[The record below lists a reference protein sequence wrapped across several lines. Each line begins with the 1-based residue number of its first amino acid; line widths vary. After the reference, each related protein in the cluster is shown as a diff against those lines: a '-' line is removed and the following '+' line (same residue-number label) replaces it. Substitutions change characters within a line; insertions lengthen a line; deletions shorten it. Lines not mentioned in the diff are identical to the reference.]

1 MLFNSDY
8 QSLTLLFF
16 VLNELIFSFILI
28 RKGLKEGVASDQ
40 WLSLL
45 ILLCALYMTPWML
58 GKAGWY
64 AEPGY
69 RDFLWFIPFHQYFL
83 FGPVMYFFTR
93 KLIGDRIQVHEKMWI
108 HFVPAG
114 VYLLYS
120 LGVAITD
127 LLILDEYYFYE
138 DGMDKDFQP
147 WYQITGLASM
157 VVYAFI
163 SVRKYSNFRRSIYHT
178 VSYAD
183 SVRLH
188 WLKNF
193 LVSLILIII
202 FRGLFIFIF
211 PELGDWGIKWWYY
224 LIFGLISYFLSISG
238 LMSSIRLSIYEIKGL
253 PSLPDEK
260 ARTGPDSKTMDH
272 LLDKVHLLFQE
283 SKLYKD
289 PRLSLHQVAK
299 AVDSNTS
306 ILSRVINEKA
316 KMNFNDFV
324 NAYRVDSVKASLADG
339 ELNYKTLVGVA
350 MDHGFNSKSTFIRS
364 FKKREGITPSEY
376 YKSLSKTKR
385 PGE

>member
-1 MLFNSDY
+1 MIFNFDY
-8 QSLTLLFF
+8 QSLILLFF
-16 VLNELIFSFILI
+16 VLSELIFSVILM
-28 RKGLKEGVASDQ
+28 RKAVKEGIASDR

-69 RDFLWFIPFHQYFL
+69 RDFLLFIPFHQYFL
-83 FGPVMYFFTR
+83 FGPVMFFFTR
-93 KLIGDRIQVHEKMWI
+93 KLTGDRVQESERTWM
-108 HFVPAG
+108 HFIPAG
-114 VYLLYS
+114 LYFLYS
-120 LGVAITD
+120 LLVAVTD
-127 LLILDEYYFYE
+127 LLVLDEYYFYRN
-138 DGMDKDFQP
+138 GIDKDFEP

-157 VVYAFI
+157 VIYAVL
-163 SVRKYSNFRRSIYHT
+163 SVRKYSNFRKSIYQT
-178 VSYAD
+178 VSFAD
-183 SVRLH
+183 SLRLH

-202 FRGLFIFIF
+202 FRGLFIFLF

-253 PSLPDEK
+253 PALPDEK
-260 ARTGPDSKTMDH
+260 VRSGPDSKSMD
-272 LLDKVHLLFQE
+272 LILQKVHLLFQE

-289 PRLSLHQVAK
+289 PGLSLHQVAK
-299 AVDSNTS
+299 AVGSNTS

-324 NAYRVDSVKASLADG
+324 NAYRVASVKASLADG
-339 ELNYKTLVGVA
+339 DLNYKTLVGVA

-364 FKKREGITPSEY
+364 FKKSEGITPSEY
-376 YKSLSKTKR
+376 YKSLNKSKAAGK
-385 PGE
+385 

>member
-1 MLFNSDY
+1 MIFNYDY

-16 VLNELIFSFILI
+16 VLNELIFALILVK
-28 RKGLKEGVASDQ
+28 KGIKDDIESDR

-64 AEPGY
+64 AESGY
-69 RDFLWFIPFHQYFL
+69 RDFLLFIPFHQYYL
-83 FGPVMYFFTR
+83 FGPVMFFFTR
-93 KLIGDRIQVHEKMWI
+93 KLTGDRVEDDERIWL
-108 HFVPAG
+108 HFIPAG
-114 VYLLYS
+114 LYLLYS
-120 LGVAITD
+120 ALVAITD
-127 LLILDEYYFYE
+127 LFVLDEYYFYRN
-138 DGMDKDFQP
+138 GMDKDFEP

-157 VVYAFI
+157 VIYAVL
-163 SVRKYSNFRRSIYHT
+163 SVVKYSNFRKSIYQT
-178 VSYAD
+178 VSFAD
-183 SVRLH
+183 SVRLQ

-193 LVSLILIII
+193 LVSLILIIV

-238 LMSSIRLSIYEIKGL
+238 LMSSIRLSIYEIQGL

-260 ARTGPDSKTMDH
+260 TRTGPDSKTMDH
-272 LLDKVHLLFQE
+272 LLDKVHHLFQE

-289 PRLSLHQVAK
+289 PGLSLHQVAK
-299 AVDSNTS
+299 AAGSNTS

-376 YKSLSKTKR
+376 YKSLKER
-385 PGE
+385 Q